1 MQQGTMNTALEVE
14 GLQYRGLNCEWELG
28 IALFGL
34 ENAHAR
40 DKLYLIK
47 DGKKICIVTV
57 VHDLVNNVFNLT
69 LKKDGRSEI
78 QVDGVN
84 FPQMKTRIQDTIDSY
99 ARMTSGSQM
108 NTISAWMA
116 LDKLLTI
123 IDKH

>member
-1 MQQGTMNTALEVE
+1 MNTALEVE

-28 IALFGL
+28 RGLFAL
-34 ENAHAR
+34 ENAHAT

-47 DGKKICIVTV
+47 DGQKNCIVTV